1 MKIRKLNAYYN
12 GEWCGC
18 NVVIK
23 IPYLNLGNNYSMTH
37 YVDELIACGHND
49 IIYHFDLDD
58 NVRIV
63 AQGNY
68 GKVTL
73 DTCGNDLMDH
83 LRG

>member
-1 MKIRKLNAYYN
+1 MKIRKLNAN
-12 GEWCGC
+12 I
-18 NVVIK
+18 VIK
-23 IPYLNLGNNYSMTH
+23 IPYHLNLGNNYTMAH
-37 YVDELIACGHND
+37 YVDELIACGYYD

-73 DTCGNDLMDH
+73 NTCGSDLKDH
-83 LRG
+83 LRWGLL